1 MDSSFQNPDTSNQSV
16 QTPVRRRPDRLTV
29 MLVLSFI
36 GSGIGAFSYSFYA
49 GMFDEIKLMYED
61 KTLAI
66 PGLDLLMS
74 GGVRYF
80 LTGAILYWASFIGV
94 YLMWKYKAIGIH
106 FYTASQV
113 LLLVLPMTMLKNYP
127 FSYIELILTIFFIG
141 FYWLHLK
148 LMN

>member
-1 MDSSFQNPDTSNQSV
+1 MDSSFQNPNLRSQGE
-16 QTPVRRRPDRLTV
+16 QTQVRRRPDRLAV

-36 GSGIGAFSYSFYA
+36 GSGLGAFSYSFYA
-49 GMFDEIKLMYED
+49 GLFDEIKLMYEE

-66 PGLDLLMS
+66 PGLDLMMS

-80 LTGAILYWASFIGV
+80 ITGAVLYWSSFIGV
-94 YLMWKYKAIGIH
+94 YFMWKYKNIGFH

-127 FSYIELILTIFFIG
+127 FSYVELALTIFFIG
-141 FYWLHLK
+141 FYWMHLK
-148 LMN
+148 FMS

>member
-1 MDSSFQNPDTSNQSV
+1 MDSSFQNPDTSSQGE
-16 QTPVRRRPDRLTV
+16 QLRVRRRPDRLAV

-49 GMFDEIKLMYED
+49 GLFDEIRLMYEE

-80 LTGAILYWASFIGV
+80 LTGAILFWASFIGV
-94 YLMWKYKAIGIH
+94 YLMWKHKTIGFH

-127 FSYIELILTIFFIG
+127 FSYVELVLTIFFIG